1 MTMANAEMLA
11 LTRELPIPVPWRR
24 DVFIENIAA
33 MRGRP
38 IRLVPTDTS
47 ALADSPCG
55 LWVASDTEDVIM
67 HEAGTSDYHI
77 DQIVCHE
84 IGHILLGHGNGRGQ
98 AAEHDAAKFETLDQI
113 LPDLDPAIVRS
124 ILGRT
129 DFYVDQE
136 RDAEMFA
143 SMVMIVV
150 AEAAGAKSVMRSVFL
165 NRQ

>member
-1 MTMANAEMLA
+1 MTMTNAEMLA

-24 DVFIENIAA
+24 DVFIANIAA
-33 MRGRP
+33 MRQRP

-84 IGHILLGHGNGRGQ
+84 IGHILLGHGRGH
-98 AAEHDAAKFETLDQI
+98 AGERDAGKFDALDQI
-113 LPDLDPAIVRS
+113 LPDIDPAIVRS

-150 AEAAGAKSVMRSVFL
+150 AEGAGAKSVMRSVFL

>member
-1 MTMANAEMLA
+1 MAMSNAEMLA
-11 LTRELPIPVPWRR
+11 FTRELPIPVPWNR
-24 DVFIENIAA
+24 DVFIANIAA
-33 MRGRP
+33 MRQRP

-47 ALADSPCG
+47 ALEESPCG
-55 LWVASDTEDVIM
+55 LWIASDEEDVIM

-84 IGHILLGHGNGRGQ
+84 VGHILLGHGRGHGG
-98 AAEHDAAKFETLDQI
+98 EHGADKFDTLDQI
-113 LPDLDPAIVRS
+113 LPDLDPAMVRS

-150 AEAAGAKSVMRSVFL
+150 AEGVGAKSVLRSVFL